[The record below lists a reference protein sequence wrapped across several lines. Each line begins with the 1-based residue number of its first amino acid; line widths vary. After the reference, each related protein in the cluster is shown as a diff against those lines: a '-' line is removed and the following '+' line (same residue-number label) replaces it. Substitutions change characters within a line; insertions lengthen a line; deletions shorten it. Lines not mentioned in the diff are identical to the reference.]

1 MSTHTPRAQ
10 DGIEALHNETD
21 PRPIPQAWLDNAPR
35 ADVNAAETEYHAVL
49 HTIER
54 SVAGDTDVLAG
65 HKQGRAEQWTIHV
78 LFVRGD
84 GQRRVEQAYDAR
96 VVETADGLQ
105 ITPRGLRAS
114 IAVDGRDI
122 TPVARPRTTDIE
134 RALRDLHD
142 IDVESEVSD

>member
-1 MSTHTPRAQ
+1 MSTKQLNAK
-10 DGIEALHNETD
+10 DGIEALHHETD
-21 PRPIPQAWLDNAPR
+21 PRPIPQAWLDDAPR

-49 HTIER
+49 YTVER
-54 SVAGDTDVLAG
+54 SVAGDTDILAG

-84 GQRRVEQAYDAR
+84 GQRRVEQAFDAC

-134 RALRDLHD
+134 RALSELHD
-142 IDVESEVSD
+142 IDTTTEADA